1 MKSETCTI
9 RAKRRLDPFLLVDG
23 LQGIIPVFQ
32 SLNKYMDVGE
42 LLSDIVASSSELQS
56 LIKEGFSIRMG
67 FKI

>member
-1 MKSETCTI
+1 
-9 RAKRRLDPFLLVDG
+9 
-23 LQGIIPVFQ
+23 
-32 SLNKYMDVGE
+32 MDVGE